1 MLVYTSVGWV
11 LRNQWLAT
19 LQMIHIGSSISS
31 CYPLVTFFVELSHG
45 YLNKLNGLSWL
56 SVCKFP
62 LTNIP
67 GYPRVISFSRL
78 PHQLCE
84 PWCHYSCGA
93 LSPRSQAPIYASSYL
108 DTILASCIG
117 ILGTKIWDSKKEQI
131 QNIKNENVTHDKAP
145 KRSMLVEDPP
155 KEARPP
161 KTGTLLYTENRKRE
175 WTSTFSPRDPNAT
188 VSRHR
193 MIWTNPTGQVSGWH
207 L

>member
-1 MLVYTSVGWV
+1 
-11 LRNQWLAT
+11 
-19 LQMIHIGSSISS
+19 MIHTRSSITN

-84 PWCHYSCGA
+84 PWCHYSCGV

-131 QNIKNENVTHDKAP
+131 QNIKTQDVTHHKAP
-145 KRSMLVEDPP
+145 KRSMLVEDPQ
-155 KEARPP
+155 
-161 KTGTLLYTENRKRE
+161 RKRVHQKQE
-175 WTSTFSPRDPNAT
+175 PFFIQRTGNASEPPPFSPGIQTQQSRDI
-188 VSRHR
+188 V
-193 MIWTNPTGQVSGWH
+193 
-207 L
+207 